1 MPDRLTADWPPTDR
15 RLTIDRP
22 PNRTATDRHHHQRY
36 RYRRGAQG
44 TADWPHTLTD
54 RLTARLTQYRPPD
67 WLLTAYLSTATDR
80 LQGPPDRRLIDWL
93 STAPQSIL
101 IVSTH
106 SANHAKKTRPQPGFL
121 GIVYRLSIKHQ
132 KFDVVVCIVRLS
144 VDCKVR
150 QSPWIASTRHN
161 RTGLTD
167 SLISTP

>member
-1 MPDRLTADWPPTDR
+1 MPDRLTADWPPIDDWSTAYRPPIHRPPPTDR
-15 RLTIDRP
+15 LSIDRP
-22 PNRTATDRHHHQRY
+22 PNRTATDWPPTY
-36 RYRRGAQG
+36 RP
-44 TADWPHTLTD
+44 TID
-54 RLTARLTQYRPPD
+54 RRPPD
-67 WLLTAYLSTATDR
+67 R
-80 LQGPPDRRLIDWL
+80 LLIDWL
-93 STAPQSIL
+93 STEPQSIL

-132 KFDVVVCIVRLS
+132 KFDAVVCTVRLS
-144 VDCKVR
+144 VDCRVR